1 MLSRGE
7 KSTELVFIEEA
18 KLRDLESL
26 GTNTLRDMIVHELKQ
41 SQLKIGLDNIRPDL
55 ARKLT
60 YTN

>member
-1 MLSRGE
+1 M
-7 KSTELVFIEEA
+7 FIEEA